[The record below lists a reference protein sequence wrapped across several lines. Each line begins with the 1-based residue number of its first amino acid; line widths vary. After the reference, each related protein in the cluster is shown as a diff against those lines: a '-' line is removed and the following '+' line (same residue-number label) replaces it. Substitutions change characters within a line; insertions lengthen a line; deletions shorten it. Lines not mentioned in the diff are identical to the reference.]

1 MHPVYALGKIHS
13 GSIFILTKFDQ
24 NYRSATEYIPIF
36 RTLSEAEMELTL
48 MGNRALNVL
57 TFDSAEDLQKNILSA
72 RFVMSL
78 NCCSGITEAEQHEP
92 TASAKPADYTD

>member
-1 MHPVYALGKIHS
+1 MHPVYALGKINS

-57 TFDSAEDLQKNILSA
+57 TFDSAEDLQKKHPQCPVRYEFELLFCHN
-72 RFVMSL
+72 R
-78 NCCSGITEAEQHEP
+78 SG
-92 TASAKPADYTD
+92 TA